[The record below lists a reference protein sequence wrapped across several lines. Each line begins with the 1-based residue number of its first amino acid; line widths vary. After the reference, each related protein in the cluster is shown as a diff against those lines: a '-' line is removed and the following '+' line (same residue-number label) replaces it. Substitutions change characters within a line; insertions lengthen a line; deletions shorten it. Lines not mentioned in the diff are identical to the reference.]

1 MALVNARR
9 TASLV
14 GPQGVPG
21 SQGPTGQPGAAGA
34 PGAVTATTA
43 NYTQPAVNNTVS
55 VSVVST
61 AAFTAGNYCAQASN
75 FYIVQS
81 VTDSTHM
88 VLQLISG
95 VAGGTTFTSP
105 ATIAIT
111 GPPGANGTGGVGLD
125 LVLEGNNGNVLVPPS
140 TGNTTVGMHSL
151 TAEKTVQF
159 PAAPLVGQRITVIG
173 DATLGTYPV
182 NILGN
187 GNTIYGGS
195 SVLISGALAT
205 MSFHWTGISAIGWG
219 SV

>member
-14 GPQGVPG
+14 GPQGNPG
-21 SQGPTGQPGAAGA
+21 PQGPTGAPGSAGS
-34 PGAVTATTA
+34 PGAVTSTTA
-43 NYTQPAVNNTVS
+43 NYTQPAVNGTVS
-55 VSVVST
+55 VSVTST
-61 AAFTAGNYCAQASN
+61 AAFTAGNYAAQASN

-81 VTDSTHM
+81 VTDSTHL

-95 VAGGTTFTSP
+95 VTAGTVFSSP
-105 ATIAIT
+105 ATVAIT
-111 GPPGANGTGGVGLD
+111 GPPGAAGTNGVGLD
-125 LVLEGNNGNVLVPPS
+125 LVLEGNNGSVIVPPS

-159 PAAPLVGQRITVIG
+159 PAAPLVGQMITVIG
-173 DATLGTYPV
+173 DSSLGTYPV

-195 SVLISGALAT
+195 SVLMSGALAT
-205 MSFHWTGISAIGWG
+205 MSFKWTGITAIGWG
-219 SV
+219 LV